1 MNSPV
6 SRLQIVRNK
15 NGRLEI
21 RKQAP
26 KQENVKRPDRDTAR
40 VRPIVGERR
49 R

>member
-6 SRLQIVRNK
+6 SRLQIVRNT

-26 KQENVKRPDRDTAR
+26 KNEVVKQGPRDTDR
-40 VRPIVGERR
+40 VRPVVTDRR

>member
-26 KQENVKRPDRDTAR
+26 KQENVKRPERDSTR
-40 VRPIVGERR
+40 MRPVVGEKRR
-49 R
+49 